1 MQGCD
6 WWTEAPRHTQSNNFY
21 LLSHVSN
28 SNHLP
33 PQKAVTF
40 YKTFLQILWNPKEAI
55 YFFLSCC
62 SRALCQPVW
71 LPLLFSPCMFYVL
84 LIPLALLCPP
94 SISLLIEGELTEL
107 TRVLLPPSFSP
118 IFPLPLRP
126 SEVFQRKQN
135 LMEFTTRLL
144 PGHTAGY
151 SPTAPQAHT
160 LTQSLGSGCW
170 YGGETHKFTCHLTL
184 VTLPTAAHTTEKS

>member
-6 WWTEAPRHTQSNNFY
+6 WWTEVPRHTQSNNFH

-55 YFFLSCC
+55 FFFCPAALALS
-62 SRALCQPVW
+62 ANLFDFP
-71 LPLLFSPCMFYVL
+71 PLFSLHVL
-84 LIPLALLCPP
+84 CSPHSSGFALSP
-94 SISLLIEGELTEL
+94 SVSLLIEGELTEL
-107 TRVLLPPSFSP
+107 TRILLPPSFSP
-118 IFPLPLRP
+118 TFPLPLRP
-126 SEVFQRKQN
+126 SKVFQRKQN

-160 LTQSLGSGCW
+160 HSHRVSAVGAGMGERLTSLPAIS
-170 YGGETHKFTCHLTL
+170 H
-184 VTLPTAAHTTEKS
+184 